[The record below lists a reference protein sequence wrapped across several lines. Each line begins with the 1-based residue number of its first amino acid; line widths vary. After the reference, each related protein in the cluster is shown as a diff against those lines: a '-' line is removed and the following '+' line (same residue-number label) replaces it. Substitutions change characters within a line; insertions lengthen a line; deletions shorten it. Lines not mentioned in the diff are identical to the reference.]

1 MATRT
6 IYLVRHGQ
14 YIAANALVGTTE
26 CLTGLGRR
34 QALRIGRRLREID
47 FDVMYQSNMPRA
59 VETAD
64 IIATCLPPLR
74 RITTPILREGLPSVA
89 AHFDPRFR
97 PPRAKV
103 VETRKR
109 MDKAFER
116 FVKPSPKDRNELFVA
131 HGNIIRYFMRK
142 VLGDAETRWWQMDT
156 IQCGLSVIR
165 VVQERRVFVAFND
178 VGHLPA
184 AMRTHS

>member
-1 MATRT
+1 MAIRT

-14 YIAANALVGTTE
+14 YVAANALTGTEE
-26 CLTGLGRR
+26 CLTRLGRQ
-34 QALRIGRRLREID
+34 QALRIGRRLRELRL
-47 FDVMYQSNMPRA
+47 DVMYQSNMPRA
-59 VETAD
+59 LETAD

-103 VETRKR
+103 LETRKR
-109 MDKAFER
+109 MDEAFAR
-116 FVKPSPKDRNELFVA
+116 FVKPTTRDRNELLVA

-142 VLGDAETRWWQMDT
+142 VLGDAATRWWQMDT

-165 VVQERRVFVAFND
+165 VVNERRVFVAFND
-178 VGHLPA
+178 VGHLPLK
-184 AMRTHS
+184 MRTHS